1 MEKFEEVEIE
11 LIEFENADVIEISVG
26 NDLPIG

>member
-11 LIEFENADVIEISVG
+11 LIKFENADVIEISLG
-26 NDLPIG
+26 NDTPIG

>member
-11 LIEFENADVIEISVG
+11 LIEFEETDVISFSTG
-26 NDLPIG
+26 NDTPIG